1 MKYFQPIDLKT
12 APSASS
18 FKIEQAA
25 DAAAIDSIL
34 STGKVIKDKVD
45 GVLSDEQAAAELAE
59 KTQLPTTSRLD
70 TIVKNTGTEGEINTN
85 TVSIL
90 KLLAAIAGTLRQAS
104 DQSLLTS
111 ADVAD
116 IKTAV
121 EMVRDQI
128 GDSKLSDNVSELN
141 KSIETIVDI
150 ITLLTNNKNI
160 DGSSIDSVIDS
171 VTELKKT
178 VDDKNLSGTLS
189 DDEQNSTASDF
200 EGDEQNP
207 TMSDLSFEPSESV
220 SSETIV
226 DGTTTSEIARTN
238 TKELIEALQ
247 VRYNALKLTPNKPKK
262 MATRMGSVQR
272 MLNGPKPNTDLIKQR
287 LDEFDQMIIDAQNKL
302 DDAQDDNSVSGSAT
316 NSSGQKSDR
325 VEFPTGNASGN
336 AQKRSETFSNTS
348 ISNGISTD
356 DIKLARDS
364 LKSVP
369 KNMTMNELLAFNTM
383 LASDSS
389 SSVADSGSSVIDVS
403 KALDN
408 LMQAKQAQSLATAL
422 PDDKKRID
430 RDTKKSAANAERVR
444 QRIAEHKKA
453 SKVKRGKGV
462 VGGKGV
468 SATSSMSPDGWFG
481 NLLIDTEALANRRL
495 EAFDNGKH
503 IISRNVTP
511 DFVNLLTKTYSV
523 KNVYTE
529 RSWKLYAR
537 LLALSDIPISDKNQK
552 FKRVKAT
559 VDAIRD
565 KNAAKKVKKTVDRN
579 ALRAFPVARNSTL
592 VKVLT
597 PDQVKEQLE
606 VVNGTIAS
614 GNNNP
619 QLLELKS
626 ELESAASKL

>member
-178 VDDKNLSGTLS
+178 VDESGTLS
-189 DDEQNSTASDF
+189 SD

-495 EAFDNGKH
+495 EVFDNGKH